1 MIYNSG
7 EYIICFKMI
16 SEIQVQDCSIDQI
29 DEGIGYGLS
38 ASLDSFSV
46 LVRSIE
52 RLSIP
57 LNSFSINRKI

>member
-1 MIYNSG
+1 
-7 EYIICFKMI
+7 MI

-46 LVRSIE
+46 LVQSIE

-57 LNSFSINRKI
+57 LNSCSINRKI